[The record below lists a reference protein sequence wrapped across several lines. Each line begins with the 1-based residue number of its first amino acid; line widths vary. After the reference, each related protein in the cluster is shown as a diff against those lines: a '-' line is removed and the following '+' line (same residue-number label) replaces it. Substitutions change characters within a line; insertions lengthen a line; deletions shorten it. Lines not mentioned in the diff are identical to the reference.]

1 MKYYVAP
8 PKALGFWHPATL
20 LATFG
25 GAGLLRP
32 APGTI
37 GAAAA
42 AIIGWGLACLLSPL
56 VLLPFAVLA
65 FVAGIWAAN
74 EMERASGDKDPS
86 SVVID
91 EVAGQ
96 WLVLAFVPLTAK
108 GYLVA
113 FALFRFFDILKPW
126 PVSYADQKIA
136 GGLGVMADDIIA
148 GLYALLCTLVLA
160 QVISLS

>member
-1 MKYYVAP
+1 MKFYVP
-8 PKALGFWHPATL
+8 PPTALGFWHPATL
-20 LATFG
+20 VATFG
-25 GAGLLRP
+25 GFGLFRP

-42 AIIGWGLACLLSPL
+42 ALVAWYVAGAFSPWL
-56 VLLPFAVLA
+56 LLPGAALA

-86 SVVID
+86 SVVMD

-96 WLVLAFVPLTAK
+96 WLVLAFTPLTFK
-108 GYLVA
+108 WYLIS

-126 PVSYADQKIA
+126 PVSFADQKIA

-148 GLYALLCTLVLA
+148 GLYALVCLVLLGH
-160 QVISLS
+160 VI